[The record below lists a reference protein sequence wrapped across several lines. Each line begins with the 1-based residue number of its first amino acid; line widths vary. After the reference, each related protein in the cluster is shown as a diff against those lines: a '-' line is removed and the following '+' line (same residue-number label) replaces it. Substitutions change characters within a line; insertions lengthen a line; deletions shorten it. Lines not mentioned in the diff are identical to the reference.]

1 MTSQQ
6 GTVEYI
12 VEQAGAAGS
21 VTARKMFGEYGLY
34 CDGILVGLIC
44 DDQLF
49 VKPTEA
55 GRAFVGTVEEAPP
68 YPGAKPSLLIEG
80 DRWDDGAFLAALIRL
95 TAANLPRP
103 KPKKAGA
110 ASKSGEK
117 LTP

>member
-1 MTSQQ
+1 
-6 GTVEYI
+6 
-12 VEQAGAAGS
+12 
-21 VTARKMFGEYGLY
+21 MFGEYGLY

-55 GRAFVGTVEEAPP
+55 GRAFVGAVEEAPP

-80 DRWDDGAFLAALIRL
+80 GRWDDGAFLAALIRL

>member
-34 CDGILVGLIC
+34 CDGILVGLLC
-44 DDQLF
+44 DDQWV
-49 VKPTEA
+49 VKPAAA

-103 KPKKAGA
+103 KPKKAA
-110 ASKSGEK
+110 ATSKSAE
-117 LTP
+117 TPTP